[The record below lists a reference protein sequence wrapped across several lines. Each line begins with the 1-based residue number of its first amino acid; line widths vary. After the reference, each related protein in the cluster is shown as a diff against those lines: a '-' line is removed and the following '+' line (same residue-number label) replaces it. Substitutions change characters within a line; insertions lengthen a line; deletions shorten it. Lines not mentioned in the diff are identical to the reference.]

1 MIKIEDT
8 AMDKNFLELYKGI
21 MKKVEEYE
29 SKSDD
34 IKVIIELYPKKQYV
48 NDIVEI
54 RLINWKNNKNAAYA
68 LDIETFERFVSL
80 NGEKIEGRILNHTLE
95 NLLTEV
101 TK

>member
-1 MIKIEDT
+1 MIKNENT
-8 AMDKNFLELYKGI
+8 VMDKNFLELYKEI

-34 IKVIIELYPKKQYV
+34 IKVAIELYPKKQYI

-54 RLINWKNNKNAAYA
+54 RLINWKNNRRAVYTF
-68 LDIETFERFVSL
+68 DMETFERFVSL
-80 NGEKIEGRILNHTLE
+80 NGEKIEGRLLNHVLE
-95 NLLTEV
+95 RLLTEV

>member
-34 IKVIIELYPKKQYV
+34 IKVVIDLYPKKQFI
-48 NDIVEI
+48 NNIVEV
-54 RLINWKNNKNAAYA
+54 RVINWKNNKNAAYA
-68 LDIETFERFVSL
+68 FDMETFERFVSF
-80 NGEKIEGRILNHTLE
+80 NGEKIEGQMLNHVLE
-95 NLLTEV
+95 NLLKEV

>member
-1 MIKIEDT
+1 MIKIGNT
-8 AMDKNFLELYKGI
+8 VMDKNFLELYMEI

-34 IKVIIELYPKKQYV
+34 IKVVIELYPKRQV
-48 NDIVEI
+48 INNIVEV
-54 RLINWKNNKNAAYA
+54 RLINWKNNKSASY
-68 LDIETFERFVSL
+68 LFDMETFERLVSL
-80 NGEKIEGRILNHTLE
+80 NGEKIEGRMLNHALE